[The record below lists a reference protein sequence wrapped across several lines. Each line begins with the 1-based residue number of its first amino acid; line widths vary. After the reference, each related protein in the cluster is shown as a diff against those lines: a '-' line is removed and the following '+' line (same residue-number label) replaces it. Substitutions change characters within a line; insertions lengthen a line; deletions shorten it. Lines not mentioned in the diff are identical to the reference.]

1 MINLENSIVSI
12 YASMFSLFH
21 SLLSLNLGMNLIRH
35 WIEYVKINELYFR
48 LVKVSIN
55 NILGVRDNITI
66 SIEMF
71 IGCYHMAQYCP
82 CQRTSL
88 ILKLMILLVE
98 FGNGA
103 NLLI

>member
-1 MINLENSIVSI
+1 ML
-12 YASMFSLFH
+12 
-21 SLLSLNLGMNLIRH
+21 
-35 WIEYVKINELYFR
+35 KINELYFR

-66 SIEMF
+66 SIRDVYRLLSHGS
-71 IGCYHMAQYCP
+71 IL
-82 CQRTSL
+82 SL
-88 ILKLMILLVE
+88 SENEPDIKKLMILLVE